1 MHVGA
6 VSPVPQRNKELAV
19 IPVPVSLLSGDK
31 VMSLVTTP
39 DAESA
44 YAVGSVGAWIVALIV
59 EEKVV
64 PTTSE
69 PV

>member
-6 VSPVPQRNKELAV
+6 VSPAPQRYRELAA
-19 IPVPVSLLSGDK
+19 IPVPVSLSSGDK

-44 YAVGSVGAWIVALIV
+44 YAVGSVGA
-59 EEKVV
+59 
-64 PTTSE
+64 
-69 PV
+69 